1 MVIMQNYLFVAVI
14 LTLGKLSISP
24 APRELEEQQSS
35 FSGTKHLTN
44 KHNRYKDYRQKY
56 GLIS

>member
-1 MVIMQNYLFVAVI
+1 MVIMQNYLFVAVT

-24 APRELEEQQSS
+24 ARELEEQQSS
-35 FSGTKHLTN
+35 FSGIKHIN
-44 KHNRYKDYRQKY
+44 KHKRFRDYRQKH